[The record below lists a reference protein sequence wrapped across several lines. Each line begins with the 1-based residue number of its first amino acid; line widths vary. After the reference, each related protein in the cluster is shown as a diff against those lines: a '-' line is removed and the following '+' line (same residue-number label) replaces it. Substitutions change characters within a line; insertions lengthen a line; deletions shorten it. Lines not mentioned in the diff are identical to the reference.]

1 MDQLL
6 SQGPLFL
13 ICLLFMMGIVVTI
26 HELGHYFAGRRFNAA
41 VESFSF
47 GFGKPIWETR
57 DRNGTR
63 WRINW
68 LLFGGFVAFQAKPV
82 AEANGTEPALEG
94 RPFESLS
101 PYERIVVSLAGPL
114 ANFVLAAFIFALIL
128 GVRGVPEHSVR
139 IEQVVAGSPA
149 ERAGLQA
156 GDQVITVNGKTVRN
170 VNDVSVQ
177 ILLNPNTEMT
187 FGIIRNGMAQTVLA
201 SPAEQLRANE
211 VGQMVRQATLGI
223 MLAPFESGG
232 MIRYNPLQAMAGG
245 VVQTGETIGQTVTM
259 LSRIVTGKMSIHTMS
274 GPVGIGDVSR
284 RVVNI
289 VWEQDQLSRLER
301 IERLFWV
308 LLSLCAAISVGVGF
322 FNLLPL
328 PVLDGGRVVFDAYEA
343 MTGNQMP
350 EKVQNIAL
358 NLGVFL
364 LIAMVVVITW
374 GDIIEAGVFGPGGA

>member
-13 ICLLFMMGIVVTI
+13 ICLVFMMGIVVTI

-47 GFGKPIWETR
+47 GFGQPIWETR

-68 LLFGGFVAFQAKPV
+68 LLFGGFVAFQAKDDPGKMRQ
-82 AEANGTEPALEG
+82 APALSG
-94 RPFESLS
+94 KPFEELS
-101 PYERIVVSLAGPL
+101 PYERIAVSLAGPF

-128 GVRGVPEHSVR
+128 GVRGVPEHSVLIDR
-139 IEQVVAGSPA
+139 VIDGSAA
-149 ERAGLQA
+149 ERAGLMA
-156 GDQVITVNGKTVRN
+156 GDQVISVNQKAVKN

-187 FGIIRNGMAQTVLA
+187 FDIKRNGMEQVILA
-201 SPAEQLRANE
+201 VPEEQLRSNE
-211 VGQMVRQATLGI
+211 VGQVVRQATLGI
-223 MLAPFESGG
+223 VLMPMESGG
-232 MIRYNPLQAMAGG
+232 MTRYSPVQAMVGG
-245 VVQTGETIGQTVTM
+245 IAQTGETIGQTVTM
-259 LSRIVTGKMSIHTMS
+259 LSRIVTGKMSVHTMS

-284 RVVNI
+284 RVVGL
-289 VWEQDQLSRLER
+289 VWQQDQLSRFDR
-301 IERLFWV
+301 IEQLFWV

-343 MTGNQMP
+343 MTGSQMP
-350 EKVQNIAL
+350 EKVQSVAL

-374 GDIIEAGVFGPGGA
+374 GDIIEAGVFGRGGA

>member
-26 HELGHYFAGRRFNAA
+26 HELGHYYAGRRFNAA

-47 GFGKPIWETR
+47 GFGQPIWETR

-68 LLFGGFVAFQAKPV
+68 LLFGGFVAFQAKP
-82 AEANGTEPALEG
+82 ADIPLGAHPMPSG

-114 ANFVLAAFIFALIL
+114 ANFVLAAFIFSLIL
-128 GVRGVPEHSVR
+128 AVRGVPEHSVMIDR
-139 IEQVVAGSPA
+139 VVAGSPA

-156 GDQVITVNGKTVRN
+156 GDHVKAVNGRPVTN

-177 ILLNPNTEMT
+177 ILLNPNTQMT
-187 FGIIRNGMAQTVLA
+187 FDIARNGLTETLSATPEEKV
-201 SPAEQLRANE
+201 RAND

-223 MLAPFESGG
+223 ILTPFESGG
-232 MIRYNPLQAMAGG
+232 MVRYGPLAAVAGG
-245 VVQTGETIGQTVTM
+245 IAQTGETIGQTVTM

-284 RVVNI
+284 RVVGL
-289 VWEQDQLSRLER
+289 VWEQDQLSRWER

-328 PVLDGGRVVFDAYEA
+328 PVLDGGRIVFDAYEA
-343 MTGNQMP
+343 VTGSQMP
-350 EKVQNIAL
+350 EKIQNVAL

-374 GDIIEAGVFGPGGA
+374 GDIIEAGVFGRGGA